1 MKELL
6 ARGATLQGIRA
17 KKASDEQMTPKG
29 PKGGDKKKLAITDGS
44 LEPTVTLTAEKT
56 PAFSLE
62 KPLVTPEVDGKKKR
76 SDEVEKVKAQ
86 VDRPAK
92 RQKVPASQSFLGLGA
107 KRAKEAKS
115 ARRAKSVGLVRSTK
129 INKKSKTGSGVPFQQ
144 VMRLKYVKG
153 FTQAVRN
160 PCRLEDLA

>member
-6 ARGATLQGIRA
+6 ARGATLQGIRSR
-17 KKASDEQMTPKG
+17 KSPDEQVTQAVSEG
-29 PKGGDKKKLAITDGS
+29 ERKKLAFDRPLQPSVT
-44 LEPTVTLTAEKT
+44 PTTEKESAPT
-56 PAFSLE
+56 FG
-62 KPLVTPEVDGKKKR
+62 KPLVTPELIGKNKRVDE
-76 SDEVEKVKAQ
+76 SEEAIVKEN
-86 VDRPAK
+86 RPVK
-92 RQKVPASQSFLGLGA
+92 RQKVPASQSFLGIGA

-115 ARRAKSVGLVRSTK
+115 ARRAKSVGLVRSKK
-129 INKKSKTGSGVPFQQ
+129 IDKKSNSGSGVPFQH